1 VASDCKFHARARCT
15 FLHVGVTAAG
25 RCNVGECVKK
35 WVSAERDALAI
46 AGLGWSGQ
54 SCFGVLVSAACRD
67 GSATECLEVRWPFF
81 PVWYIAR
88 KTALLD
94 AAALRAENI
103 TKRFG
108 HVLALDRVSLEVIGG
123 ECVALIGESG
133 SGKTTL
139 LRCFNRLVDPD
150 EGRILIDGM
159 NATEL
164 DPITLRRRIGYVPQ
178 DGGLLPHWTV
188 RRNVALVPWLREIEN
203 PHGLADR
210 ALALVGLDPAD
221 FADRWPRKLSGGQR
235 QRVAVARA
243 LAASPDVVLLDE
255 PFGALDAITRADLQ
269 TTFLRIRGELGISS
283 LLVTHDIE
291 EAFLLADRIAVLRQ
305 GVIEQVAPA
314 AELREAPAT
323 DYVRQ
328 LLLRARVIA
337 A

>member
-1 VASDCKFHARARCT
+1 V
-15 FLHVGVTAAG
+15 
-25 RCNVGECVKK
+25 
-35 WVSAERDALAI
+35 
-46 AGLGWSGQ
+46 
-54 SCFGVLVSAACRD
+54 
-67 GSATECLEVRWPFF
+67 
-81 PVWYIAR
+81 
-88 KTALLD
+88 
-94 AAALRAENI
+94 
-103 TKRFG
+103 
-108 HVLALDRVSLEVIGG
+108 
-123 ECVALIGESG
+123 
-133 SGKTTL
+133 
-139 LRCFNRLVDPD
+139 
-150 EGRILIDGM
+150 
-159 NATEL
+159 NATDL

-188 RRNVALVPWLREIEN
+188 RRNVALVPWLRQIEN
-203 PHGLADR
+203 PHRLADR